1 MSVNESLARN
11 GYHPASASHITL
23 REALSDDQCALL
35 EKICPA
41 GLFQRDASGRVT
53 VHFQGCLECGCC
65 RLLAGDEAIEKW
77 RYPASGKGIS
87 LRFG

>member
-11 GYHPASASHITL
+11 CYHPAESSHITL
-23 REALSDDQCALL
+23 RGSLSEQQAALL

-41 GLFQRDASGRVT
+41 GLFQRDAGARVR
-53 VHFQGCLECGCC
+53 VNFQGCLECGCC
-65 RLLAGDEAIEKW
+65 RLIAGSDAIAEW
-77 RYPASGKGIS
+77 DYPPSGSGVS